1 MSQLRCLLMAIATL
15 PLLVFQLAAQAPTDP
30 ASTGNEERKEGKPLV
45 PPPVDREKQGRDDER
60 EARIRAIE
68 DALWKELSELEQRLR
83 RVKGQLESDGE
94 RRPARPEPDRKG
106 PVKAEPR
113 RAVSLEDRHQQ
124 LHKKQDE
131 LVLRWKELQKQKGVD
146 TTRDDEAEK
155 KRARQSL
162 EVENDLRG
170 VLHDLLEL
178 RESSRERQIHRLRVE
193 LDSLKRSLDA
203 RSSRWDRERGVELKL
218 RELLGPTAPAPAEQK

>member
-1 MSQLRCLLMAIATL
+1 MSQLRCSLMAIATL
-15 PLLVFQLAAQAPTDP
+15 PLLVFQLAAQAPIEPPRT
-30 ASTGNEERKEGKPLV
+30 AAEERKEGKPLV
-45 PPPVDREKQGRDDER
+45 PPPVDREQQGRDDER

-83 RVKGQLESDGE
+83 RVKGQLGSDRE
-94 RRPARPEPDRKG
+94 RRPARPEPERKG
-106 PVKAEPR
+106 PVKAEPKR
-113 RAVSLEDRHQQ
+113 VESLEDRHQQ
-124 LHKKQDE
+124 LHKRQEE

-146 TTRDDEAEK
+146 TTKDDEAEK

-178 RESSRERQIHRLRVE
+178 RESSRERQIHRLREE

-218 RELLGPTAPAPAEQK
+218 RELLGPRAPAPAEQK